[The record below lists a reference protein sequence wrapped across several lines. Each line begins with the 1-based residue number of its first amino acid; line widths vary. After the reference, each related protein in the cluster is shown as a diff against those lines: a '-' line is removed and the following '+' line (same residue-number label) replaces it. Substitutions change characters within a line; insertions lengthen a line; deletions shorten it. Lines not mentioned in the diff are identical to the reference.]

1 MLRCYAVHVAPTR
14 DFGGQ
19 LQNMPVRKL
28 ILRVV
33 LAVLLVSRP
42 SVPQHYCL
50 GRLYS
55 SELLAVSRQKIL
67 FAGEPLVIW
76 NAPGS
81 AFGLSLG
88 FVLCGVSLIEKKS
101 CLDSPVDVILMKILR
116 R

>member
-1 MLRCYAVHVAPTR
+1 MLRWYAVHVAPAR
-14 DFGGQ
+14 DFSSQ
-19 LQNMPVRKL
+19 VQNMAVRKL
-28 ILRVV
+28 ILGVV

-55 SELLAVSRQKIL
+55 SKLLAVSQQNIL
-67 FAGEPLVIW
+67 FAGELLVIW

-81 AFGLSLG
+81 TFGLTLLG
-88 FVLCGVSLIEKKS
+88 GVSLIEKKS
-101 CLDSPVDVILMKILR
+101 RLDSPVGVILIKILR